1 MLTSANEIT
10 ETVFKAIQ
18 WIKNNSLLSPSVP
31 SLPQRSCVS
40 SLLLIG
46 INVRSSNDLVHIFKC
61 CGIVLSQKS

>member
-1 MLTSANEIT
+1 MKLL

-31 SLPQRSCVS
+31 FSPSEILCVIFT
-40 SLLLIG
+40 LDG

-61 CGIVLSQKS
+61 RDIVLSQKS